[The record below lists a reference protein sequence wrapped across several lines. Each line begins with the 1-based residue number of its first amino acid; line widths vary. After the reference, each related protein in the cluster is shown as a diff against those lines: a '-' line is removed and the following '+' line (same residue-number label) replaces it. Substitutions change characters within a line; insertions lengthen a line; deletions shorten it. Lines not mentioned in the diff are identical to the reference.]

1 LRFLRP
7 RSLWEDASVLTLI
20 DDEGIRFSWLNL
32 VDAGSVIDQDFLS
45 NLDLLSSAFDQGA
58 SGYPLTWSHLSKQR
72 KVKLLEAQ
80 KEKTLELLVRQS
92 NQLRPKYFM
101 PFAGHWRLALPQHQQ
116 YAKMIPHT
124 TFNEIKDVFEKDSSF
139 TKFLGIY
146 PGEEFDFFSEVKT
159 LPESMPISFPSG
171 NSDTYKAEE
180 MNNETVGL
188 FLCQMEKL
196 QRMSE
201 AFGVEQV
208 NFTVKSTDGY
218 FKEVFAFGSSLS
230 EGSIAID
237 LEVSVPSH
245 ILRLFAEGEANWD
258 HIAIGYWG
266 EWNRKPDVYPVNF
279 MRLLQSGY
287 SNFGYAALEIS
298 HQEISSILECSIGDI
313 LESNIDQ
320 VPYFLSRLGL
330 PCLSCSRSSSE
341 TLGQALT
348 LHNIDQDSHMWILR
362 ELTSTIQGQTEDRTL
377 N

>member
-1 LRFLRP
+1 
-7 RSLWEDASVLTLI
+7 
-20 DDEGIRFSWLNL
+20 
-32 VDAGSVIDQDFLS
+32 
-45 NLDLLSSAFDQGA
+45 
-58 SGYPLTWSHLSKQR
+58 
-72 KVKLLEAQ
+72 
-80 KEKTLELLVRQS
+80 
-92 NQLRPKYFM
+92 
-101 PFAGHWRLALPQHQQ
+101 
-116 YAKMIPHT
+116 
-124 TFNEIKDVFEKDSSF
+124 
-139 TKFLGIY
+139 
-146 PGEEFDFFSEVKT
+146 
-159 LPESMPISFPSG
+159 MPISFPSG